1 MFRTKKK
8 LRMEIER
15 LENKLVRLK
24 GENLDLKMLFLKRRE
39 PSENTKH
46 NCDVLCKGCEHY
58 IETLSEHGCALDREC
73 KDYSK
78 RGGK

>member
-15 LENKLVRLK
+15 LKNKLVGVEKEKLELQMR
-24 GENLDLKMLFLKRRE
+24 FLARRE